1 MVSSLYLSCGSS
13 DFNEIWCATADYG
26 SNDGH
31 VTKYQNLRK
40 KIRTLDSACMG
51 EVALTLTHFQVQP
64 IPVENTAG
72 TRLREV
78 DDIDNE
84 MAGQGVM

>member
-1 MVSSLYLSCGSS
+1 MHFILV
-13 DFNEIWCATADYG
+13 NKVVYG
-26 SNDGH
+26 EFFFG
-31 VTKYQNLRK
+31 
-40 KIRTLDSACMG
+40 TLDSACMG

-78 DDIDNE
+78 DDIDKE
-84 MAGQGVM
+84 AY

>member
-1 MVSSLYLSCGSS
+1 
-13 DFNEIWCATADYG
+13 
-26 SNDGH
+26 
-31 VTKYQNLRK
+31 
-40 KIRTLDSACMG
+40 MG
-51 EVALTLTHFQVQP
+51 EVALTLTHFQVQQ